1 MTVLCDAAVSKC
13 GFFCFW
19 SRTIYFLITTKY
31 VFIFKTV
38 KSYSRLI
45 IGRVIVFTCLAL
57 LHLAVFACT
66 TCFDIKKCTFSQIMP
81 FYCIFKIQSDYFLK
95 ITNGLVFVIVMRCVF
110 VPWNHISDFVY
121 TNIRV

>member
-1 MTVLCDAAVSKC
+1 MQPLANVV
-13 GFFCFW
+13 FFILVHNYIF
-19 SRTIYFLITTKY
+19 SDYKPKY
-31 VFIFKTV
+31 VFILKTV

-45 IGRVIVFTCLAL
+45 IDRVIVFTCLAV
-57 LHLAVFACT
+57 LHLAVFACA
-66 TCFDIKKCTFSQIMP
+66 TCFDIKKCTFSHIMP
-81 FYCIFKIQSDYFLK
+81 FYCICRIQSDYFLK